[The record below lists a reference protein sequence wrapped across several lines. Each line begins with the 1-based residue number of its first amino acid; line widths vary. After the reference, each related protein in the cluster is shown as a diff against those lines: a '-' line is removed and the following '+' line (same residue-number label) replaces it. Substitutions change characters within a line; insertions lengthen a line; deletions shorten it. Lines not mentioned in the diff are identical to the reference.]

1 MSKEVSI
8 KFINHLYNNLTYS
21 NVYAPFIILNILLII
36 ILILYISFVNVMKN
50 ITYYKNNWE
59 TEKCNP
65 SIMPFAGFINK
76 PDNQTIFEYTGEN
89 FQYCVQNI
97 IQNIA
102 GASLDPFNFIISS
115 LTDLYSTINEIV
127 NIIRGIVDYIRNCLI
142 EIFRL
147 VFGKIINV
155 TSSVQKFLA
164 NVKDIMAKT
173 LGVVVLLYYFIES
186 LFLSLFSAFG
196 TFTQTMM
203 ALLIII
209 SAFIF
214 VLAISLQFIPAAL
227 FGIVYALIAIPL
239 VFIIYLMKTEF
250 PQNSGACFDKNTIFQ
265 LSDGTEKTISELK
278 VGDVLENG
286 SIINCHLIL
295 NASNETMYKLNN
307 IIVSGT
313 HPVLFNNQWI
323 PVSKHPNVEKIK
335 NYPEKYIYCLNTSN
349 KKIII
354 NNITFSD
361 WDDILNENRY
371 QILLHNFKHKHL
383 KNIHKY
389 YDKGFSDSTLVKMF
403 DGSFKVIS
411 EIKVGDILDKFIQV
425 YGIVRIQ
432 SDLIYGNLLDNE
444 PNHDLGLF
452 YNLLTNTGYFYVNNI
467 KYNDFNYCIDQ
478 YF

>member
-1 MSKEVSI
+1 
-8 KFINHLYNNLTYS
+8 
-21 NVYAPFIILNILLII
+21 
-36 ILILYISFVNVMKN
+36 MKN
-50 ITYYKNNWE
+50 IKYYKNNWE

-65 SIMPFAGFINK
+65 TIMPFAGFINK
-76 PDNQTIFEYTGEN
+76 PNNQTLFEYTGEN

-102 GASLDPFNFIISS
+102 GASLDPFNFIISA
-115 LTDLYSTINEIV
+115 LTDLYLIINEIV
-127 NIIRGIVDYIRNCLI
+127 NIIRGVIDYIRNCLI
-142 EIFRL
+142 DIFRL
-147 VFGKIINV
+147 IFGKIVNV
-155 TSSVQKFLA
+155 TSSVQQFLA

-173 LGVVVLLYYFIES
+173 LGVVVLLYYFINS
-186 LFLSLFSAFG
+186 IFISLFSAFG
-196 TFTQTMM
+196 TFTEVMI
-203 ALLIII
+203 ALLVIVA
-209 SAFIF
+209 AFIF
-214 VLAISLQFIPAAL
+214 VLVISLQFIPAAL
-227 FGIVYALIAIPL
+227 FGIVYTLIAIPL
-239 VFIIYLMKTEF
+239 VFIIYLMKTEL
-250 PQNSGACFDKNTIFQ
+250 PQNLGSCFDKNTIFK
-265 LSDGTEKTISELK
+265 LSDGTEKIISELK
-278 VGDVLENG
+278 VGDVLEDG
-286 SIINCHLIL
+286 SIINCHLTL
-295 NASNETMYKLNN
+295 EASNETMYQLNN

-323 PVSKHPNVEKIK
+323 PVSKHPNVEKII

-371 QILLHNFKHKHL
+371 QILLHNFKHKQL

-432 SDLIYGNLLDNE
+432 SSDLIYGNLLDNE
-444 PNHDLGLF
+444 RNHDLGFF
-452 YNLLTNTGYFYVNNI
+452 YNLLTNAGYFYINNT

-478 YF
+478 YI